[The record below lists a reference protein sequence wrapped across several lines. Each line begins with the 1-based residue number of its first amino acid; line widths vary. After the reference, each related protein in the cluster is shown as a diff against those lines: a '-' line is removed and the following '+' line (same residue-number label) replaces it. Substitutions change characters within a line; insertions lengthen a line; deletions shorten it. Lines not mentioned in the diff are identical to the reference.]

1 MKIKY
6 YGHSCF
12 SIHVG
17 GKKLIFD
24 PFITPNPA
32 ASFIK
37 IDAIEADYIFLSH
50 AHQDHTH
57 DAAFIAKRTGA
68 AIVSNWEITQWY
80 VNKEQVPAV
89 HPMNTG
95 GYWKFDFG
103 TVLMTPA
110 LHSSSFP
117 DGTYGGNPVGF
128 YFETIDGNFY
138 YSGDTA
144 LSQEMKLLGEYK
156 KTDFAFL
163 PIGDNFT
170 MGINDA
176 VIASNFI
183 KCNKIIGM
191 HFDTFPYIVIN
202 KEVAKEKFIQAE
214 KELILMEI
222 DQEISSIDFLSQKS
236 ELTTH
241 NL

>member
-24 PFITPNPA
+24 PFISPNSH
-32 ASFIK
+32 ASFINV
-37 IDAIEADYIFLSH
+37 DAIDADYIFISH
-50 AHQDHTH
+50 AHQDHVH
-57 DAAFIAKRTGA
+57 DAARIAKRTGA
-68 AIVSNWEITQWY
+68 TIVSNWEITQWFAS
-80 VNKEQVPAV
+80 KEQVPSI
-89 HPMNTG
+89 HSMNTG
-95 GYWKFDFG
+95 GQWKFDFG

-117 DGTYGGNPVGF
+117 DGTYGGNPNGF
-128 YFETIDGNFY
+128 YIETIDGNFY
-138 YSGDTA
+138 YAGDTA

-156 KTDFAFL
+156 KIDFAFL

-170 MGINDA
+170 MGITDA

-183 KCNKIIGM
+183 KCTKVIGM
-191 HFDTFPYIVIN
+191 HFDTFPYIMVN
-202 KEVAKEKFIQAE
+202 KEMAKEKFVQAG
-214 KELILMEI
+214 KKLILMDI
-222 DQEISSIDFLSQKS
+222 NTEISTVDFLNAVASV
-236 ELTTH
+236 
-241 NL
+241 